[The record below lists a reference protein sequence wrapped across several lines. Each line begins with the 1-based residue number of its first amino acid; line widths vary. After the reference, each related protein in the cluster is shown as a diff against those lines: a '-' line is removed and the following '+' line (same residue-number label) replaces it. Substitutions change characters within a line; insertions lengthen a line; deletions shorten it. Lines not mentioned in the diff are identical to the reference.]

1 MAELVLD
8 FMEVNCEEI
17 DRLFLPPNAFRDA
30 LLTPISD
37 IAPPQGNPFLD
48 KTSSMEKMLKKMPI
62 MYR

>member
-1 MAELVLD
+1 MAELVSD

-17 DRLFLPPNAFRDA
+17 DRLFLPPNAFRNA

-37 IAPPQGNPFLD
+37 IAPPQGSPFLD
-48 KTSSMEKMLKKMPI
+48 KTSSMEKMLKKMPV

>member
-1 MAELVLD
+1 MAEFVSD

-17 DRLFLPPNAFRDA
+17 DRLFLPSNAFRNA

-48 KTSSMEKMLKKMPI
+48 KTSSMEKMLKKMSLI
-62 MYR
+62 YR